1 MSRVFQALTAEPWAI
16 VPAELQKIAAIVQRH
31 ATPDA
36 AKGEPEYQ
44 KRDYLLMAGPGAQR
58 LAGTSRA
65 FLVDGVAIL
74 PITGPIFPRA
84 NMMTEYSGAT
94 SINTLT
100 DDYRKALDSSDVG
113 AILLLVDS
121 PGGAVSGINAF
132 ADIVATGAKKKYTT
146 AFVAGAAAS
155 AAYWIASAASEIAM
169 ERTGMVGSIGVVAAI
184 PVQVAPDAGG
194 DLWIEIVSTNAP
206 NKRPDPISE
215 DGRSE
220 IVATLD
226 AVEKQFVADVAR
238 GRKTTARSPAVS
250 STRASARR
258 RCGST
263 ATRWC
268 WRCSSPA
275 ASSSLNPGMAK
286 SSPPASSRPAGSL
299 RWPRASARFRVPSP
313 SSRSIRKAGSICS
326 ACLLQ
331 MARPTNSAATRTPPN
346 WA

>member
-16 VPAELQKIAAIVQRH
+16 VPSELQKIAAIVQRH
-31 ATPDA
+31 SLPDAA

-44 KRDYLLMAGPGAQR
+44 KRDYQLMAGPGAQR

-132 ADIVATGAKKKYTT
+132 ADIVAAGAKKKYTT
-146 AFVAGAAAS
+146 AFVAGSAAS

-194 DLWIEIVSTNAP
+194 DLWIEIVSSNAP
-206 NKRPDPISE
+206 NKRPDPVSE
-215 DGRSE
+215 DGRIE

-238 GRKTTARSPAVS
+238 GRKTTVEKVLADFGRGGVKVGADAVK
-250 STRASARR
+250 A
-258 RCGST
+258 
-263 ATRWC
+263 
-268 WRCSSPA
+268 
-275 ASSSLNPGMAK
+275 GMADK
-286 SSPPASSRPAGSL
+286 VQSYDAALNAL
-299 RWPRASARFRVPSP
+299 RRMVANQ
-313 SSRSIRKAGSICS
+313 RK
-326 ACLLQ
+326 L
-331 MARPTNSAATRTPPN
+331 AALRQN
-346 WA
+346 

>member
-16 VPAELQKIAAIVQRH
+16 VPSELQKIAAIVQRH
-31 ATPDA
+31 AAPDA

-58 LAGTSRA
+58 LADTSRA
-65 FLVDGVAIL
+65 FLIDGVVIL

-132 ADIVATGAKKKYTT
+132 TDVVAAGAKKKYTT

-184 PVQVAPDAGG
+184 PVEVAPDAGG
-194 DLWIEIVSTNAP
+194 DLWIEIVSSNAP
-206 NKRPDPISE
+206 NKRPDPVSE
-215 DGRSE
+215 DGR
-220 IVATLD
+220 IG
-226 AVEKQFVADVAR
+226 EKIGGKHGQLFDNKVIHRRTANFLSYTIIKWNR
-238 GRKTTARSPAVS
+238 IKTTYK
-250 STRASARR
+250 
-258 RCGST
+258 CY
-263 ATRWC
+263 
-268 WRCSSPA
+268 
-275 ASSSLNPGMAK
+275 N
-286 SSPPASSRPAGSL
+286 
-299 RWPRASARFRVPSP
+299 
-313 SSRSIRKAGSICS
+313 
-326 ACLLQ
+326 
-331 MARPTNSAATRTPPN
+331 
-346 WA
+346 

>member
-16 VPAELQKIAAIVQRH
+16 VPSELQKIAAIVQRH
-31 ATPDA
+31 SLPEAA

-132 ADIVATGAKKKYTT
+132 ADIVAAGAKKKYTT

-184 PVQVAPDAGG
+184 PVQVAPDAG
-194 DLWIEIVSTNAP
+194 W
-206 NKRPDPISE
+206 
-215 DGRSE
+215 RSVDRNRLDQCAE
-220 IVATLD
+220 QAT
-226 AVEKQFVADVAR
+226 
-238 GRKTTARSPAVS
+238 
-250 STRASARR
+250 
-258 RCGST
+258 
-263 ATRWC
+263 
-268 WRCSSPA
+268 
-275 ASSSLNPGMAK
+275 
-286 SSPPASSRPAGSL
+286 
-299 RWPRASARFRVPSP
+299 
-313 SSRSIRKAGSICS
+313 
-326 ACLLQ
+326 
-331 MARPTNSAATRTPPN
+331 
-346 WA
+346 

>member
-16 VPAELQKIAAIVQRH
+16 VPSELQKIAAIVRRH
-31 ATPDA
+31 SLPDAA

-44 KRDYLLMAGPGAQR
+44 KRDYQLMAGPGAQR

-100 DDYRKALDSSDVG
+100 DDYRKALDSADVG
-113 AILLLVDS
+113 AILMLLDS
-121 PGGAVSGINAF
+121 PGGQVSGINAF
-132 ADIVATGAKKKYTT
+132 ADLVSAGTKKKYTT
-146 AFVAGAAAS
+146 AFVAGSAAS

-194 DLWIEIVSTNAP
+194 DLWIEIVSSNAP
-206 NKRPDPISE
+206 NKRPDPVSE
-215 DGRSE
+215 DGRGE
-220 IVATLD
+220 IVAMLD

-238 GRKTTARSPAVS
+238 GRKTSVEKVLSDFGSGGIKVGADAVK
-250 STRASARR
+250 A
-258 RCGST
+258 
-263 ATRWC
+263 
-268 WRCSSPA
+268 
-275 ASSSLNPGMAK
+275 GMADK
-286 SSPPASSRPAGSL
+286 IQSYDATLNAL
-299 RWPRASARFRVPSP
+299 RRMVANQ
-313 SSRSIRKAGSICS
+313 RKLEA
-326 ACLLQ
+326 LKQ
-331 MARPTNSAATRTPPN
+331 K
-346 WA
+346 

>member
-1 MSRVFQALTAEPWAI
+1 
-16 VPAELQKIAAIVQRH
+16 
-31 ATPDA
+31 
-36 AKGEPEYQ
+36 
-44 KRDYLLMAGPGAQR
+44 MAGPGAQR

-132 ADIVATGAKKKYTT
+132 ADIVAAGAKKKYTT

-184 PVQVAPDAGG
+184 PVQVAPDAAG

-206 NKRPDPISE
+206 NKRPDPVSE
-215 DGRSE
+215 DGRIE

-238 GRKTTARSPAVS
+238 GRKTTVEKVLAEFGRGGVKVGADAVK
-250 STRASARR
+250 A
-258 RCGST
+258 
-263 ATRWC
+263 
-268 WRCSSPA
+268 
-275 ASSSLNPGMAK
+275 GMADK
-286 SSPPASSRPAGSL
+286 VQSYDAALNAL
-299 RWPRASARFRVPSP
+299 RRMVANQ
-313 SSRSIRKAGSICS
+313 RK
-326 ACLLQ
+326 L
-331 MARPTNSAATRTPPN
+331 AALRQN
-346 WA
+346 

>member
-16 VPAELQKIAAIVQRH
+16 VPSELQKIAAIVQRH
-31 ATPDA
+31 AAPDA
-36 AKGEPEYQ
+36 AGGEPEYQ

-84 NMMTEYSGAT
+84 NLMTEYSGAT

-132 ADIVATGAKKKYTT
+132 ADIVAAGAKKKYTT

-155 AAYWIASAASEIAM
+155 AAYWIVSAASEIAM

-206 NKRPDPISE
+206 NKRPDPVSE
-215 DGRSE
+215 DGRIE

-238 GRKTTARSPAVS
+238 GRKTTVEKVVADFGRGGVKVGADAVK
-250 STRASARR
+250 A
-258 RCGST
+258 
-263 ATRWC
+263 
-268 WRCSSPA
+268 
-275 ASSSLNPGMAK
+275 GMADK
-286 SSPPASSRPAGSL
+286 VQSYDAALNALKRMVANQRKLAAL
-299 RWPRASARFRVPSP
+299 R
-313 SSRSIRKAGSICS
+313 
-326 ACLLQ
+326 Q
-331 MARPTNSAATRTPPN
+331 N
-346 WA
+346 